1 MTHAGFGPDL
11 AEVFGPG
18 QQDGGPELVQLLT
31 PEGERVEHP
40 EFSFGDGMTAEEE
53 AEMIRGLYR
62 DMVLTRRIDTEAT
75 ALQRHG
81 ELGIWAQLLGQ
92 EAAQIGAGRALRPQ
106 DYVFPT
112 YREHGVAWC
121 RGIDPL
127 ELLGLY
133 RGVDQ
138 GSWDPAKY
146 NFHLYTIVIGAQ
158 TLHAT
163 GYAMGMQR
171 DGDVGT
177 GDPDRDAAVIAHFG
191 DGASSQGDVNEAFIF
206 AASYNAPV
214 VFFCQNN
221 QWAISEPI
229 ERQTRIPL
237 YQRALGFGFPG
248 VRVDGNDVLATYAV
262 TKAALQRARD
272 GQGPT
277 FVEAYTYRM
286 GAHTTTDDPTR
297 YRLSDDVER
306 WRLKCPI
313 ERTKTY
319 LRRNGL
325 ADQDFFDQLD
335 AEADDLGAR
344 LRAGVQE
351 LADPSPLSVF
361 DHVYAEMTPSC
372 RSSAK
377 ATRRTSTRSRGP
389 PQMTKITLAKGLN
402 MGLRKAMEDD
412 PKVLI
417 MGEDVGKLGGVFRI
431 TDGLQ
436 KDFGEDRVIDSPL
449 AESGIVGTAVGLAL
463 RGYRPVVE
471 IQFDGFV
478 YPAYDQIVCQVAKMR
493 FRSMG
498 RSPMPMVIRI
508 PFGGGIGAVE
518 HHSESPEAQFAH
530 TPGLKVVA
538 CSNPIDGYW
547 MIQQAIACDDP
558 VIFLEPKR
566 QYHADKADLDED
578 ATPDPLFSSR
588 VVRRG
593 TDATLLAYGPTV
605 KTALKAAE
613 AASGEG
619 RSLEVIDLRT
629 LSPLDMAP
637 VYDSVRRTG
646 HAVVVHEAHVNLGV
660 GSEVAARIT
669 EECFYSLEAPVLRV
683 GGFDTPY
690 PPSRIEEE
698 WLPDLDRVLDA
709 VDRSLVLLTRR

>member
-11 AEVFGPG
+11 AEVFGPS

-40 EFSFGDGMTAEEE
+40 EFSFGAGLSADEE
-53 AEMIRGLYR
+53 AEMIRGFFR

-121 RGIDPL
+121 RGVDPL
-127 ELLGLY
+127 ELLGLF

-138 GSWDPAKY
+138 GSWDPAEN
-146 NFHLYTIVIGAQ
+146 NFGLYTIVIGAQ

-171 DGDVGT
+171 DGVVGT

-262 TKAALQRARD
+262 TQAALQRARD

-306 WRLKCPI
+306 WRLKDPI
-313 ERTKTY
+313 ERVQGLPPAQRPGRRGL
-319 LRRNGL
+319 LRRGRGRGRRPRRPPARGL
-325 ADQDFFDQLD
+325 QGAARPVAAEHLRPRLRRDDARARGAARRLRGVPRLVRGEPTDDQDHPGQGPQHGPAQGDGGRPQ
-335 AEADDLGAR
+335 
-344 LRAGVQE
+344 
-351 LADPSPLSVF
+351 
-361 DHVYAEMTPSC
+361 
-372 RSSAK
+372 
-377 ATRRTSTRSRGP
+377 GP
-389 PQMTKITLAKGLN
+389 PHG
-402 MGLRKAMEDD
+402 
-412 PKVLI
+412 
-417 MGEDVGKLGGVFRI
+417 
-431 TDGLQ
+431 
-436 KDFGEDRVIDSPL
+436 
-449 AESGIVGTAVGLAL
+449 
-463 RGYRPVVE
+463 
-471 IQFDGFV
+471 
-478 YPAYDQIVCQVAKMR
+478 
-493 FRSMG
+493 
-498 RSPMPMVIRI
+498 
-508 PFGGGIGAVE
+508 
-518 HHSESPEAQFAH
+518 
-530 TPGLKVVA
+530 
-538 CSNPIDGYW
+538 
-547 MIQQAIACDDP
+547 
-558 VIFLEPKR
+558 
-566 QYHADKADLDED
+566 
-578 ATPDPLFSSR
+578 
-588 VVRRG
+588 
-593 TDATLLAYGPTV
+593 
-605 KTALKAAE
+605 
-613 AASGEG
+613 
-619 RSLEVIDLRT
+619 
-629 LSPLDMAP
+629 
-637 VYDSVRRTG
+637 
-646 HAVVVHEAHVNLGV
+646 
-660 GSEVAARIT
+660 
-669 EECFYSLEAPVLRV
+669 
-683 GGFDTPY
+683 
-690 PPSRIEEE
+690 
-698 WLPDLDRVLDA
+698 
-709 VDRSLVLLTRR
+709 